1 MKKLFFSFVM
11 MIALVIVTGSAMAAV
26 NNTVIQGG
34 TYPYSLNGLVV
45 VGAGSYVEITYTT
58 GTGATFSGITEQT
71 PTALTAH
78 ATLLNTWM
86 LPVGST
92 SLKFNVAYSASAT
105 NGTIHIKITDGVSLC
120 TNEIS
125 LAITVTAAP
134 TIDLAVTADQSSYC
148 QTTATITDNTAA
160 SSSSANTITYT
171 VTPTVTNAPANY
183 TWGYT
188 IAIPDPT
195 LGSYTIK
202 KGGTDV
208 TAAVKAGQSY
218 TGIAKTVL
226 SETYVITFTS
236 TTGAAAKSL
245 TGTATVVKL
254 TDTGTGAGV
263 YSETVTGN
271 NAATVTIKSLAT
283 IGSFQ

>member
-1 MKKLFFSFVM
+1 MKKLLFSLVM
-11 MIALVIVTGSAMAAV
+11 MITLVFVTGTAMAVV
-26 NNTVIQGG
+26 NSTVIQGG

-45 VGAGSYVEITYTT
+45 VGAGSYVEITYIT

-78 ATLLNTWM
+78 ATLPNTWM
-86 LPVGST
+86 IPTTAT
-92 SLKFNVAYSASAT
+92 SLKFNVAYSALAT
-105 NGTIHIKITDGVSLC
+105 TGTIHIKITDGVSLC
-120 TNEIS
+120 TNEIT

-134 TIDLAVTADQSSYC
+134 TIDLAVTADQNQYC
-148 QTTATITDNTAA
+148 QTITNTTDNQAA
-160 SSSSANTITYT
+160 SLNSVNTITYT
-171 VTPTVTNAPANY
+171 VTPTVTAPPAAY

-195 LGSYTIK
+195 LGAYKITK
-202 KGGTDV
+202 AGTDV

-218 TGIAKTVL
+218 TNIAKTVL

-245 TGTATVVKL
+245 IGTATLGKL
-254 TDTGTGAGV
+254 TDTGTGAGI
-263 YSETVTGN
+263 YSETATGN
-271 NAATVTIKSLAT
+271 NAATVTVKSLPS